1 MNTTKK
7 TKAQVIEAK
16 HINQVK
22 IGFEGLLEASAAFRD
37 SLIADEGLPLYL
49 PELKEDFPD
58 LSDAMARK
66 KCAEAL
72 TVMWHEEPG
81 NGLPRAG
88 IVCSSVATI
97 NAAERLNEAK
107 SIFKSAVLEIREQ
120 DDGKNKSSME
130 RYVTSMLKDVLAT
143 VRINR
148 IHLLNCYKAI
158 RILEPGLCQLTWTW
172 AQLHSS
178 IKNLSF
184 DEAIE
189 LINSEA
195 PDEQVE
201 YFNQLLAQVP
211 SNLQIVRKKPISN
224 QLRANVV
231 YGERR
236 RKMVTVS
243 GVMLTPDPKLP
254 LNRIKW
260 KKEPIGD
267 AKHAEKRLTRCDSVI
282 PEDPYIEILHLYLAP
297 KKVSIE
303 ERKDQNK

>member
-1 MNTTKK
+1 MKTKKK

-22 IGFEGLLEASAAFRD
+22 IAFEALLDATDTFRK
-37 SLIADEGLPLYL
+37 SLIADEGRPLYL
-49 PELKEDFPD
+49 PELKEEFPD
-58 LSDAMARK
+58 LSDDMARR

-81 NGLPRAG
+81 NCLPRAG
-88 IVCSSVATI
+88 IVSCSPSTI
-97 NAAERLNEAK
+97 DAAERLNEAK
-107 SIFKSAVLEIREQ
+107 GFFKSAVLEIRKQ
-120 DDGKNKSSME
+120 DDGTNKSSME

-143 VRINR
+143 VRISR
-148 IHLLNCYKAI
+148 IHLLNCYKVV

-184 DEAIE
+184 DEAVE
-189 LINSEA
+189 LIDNEA
-195 PDEQVE
+195 PDEKVD
-201 YFNQLLAQVP
+201 YFKELLAHVP
-211 SNLQIVRKKPISN
+211 PNLQIVRKKPISN

-231 YGERR
+231 YEKKR

-243 GVMLTPDPKLP
+243 GVILTPDESLP
-254 LNRIKW
+254 LNRLKW
-260 KKEPIGD
+260 KKEPVGD
-267 AKHAEKRLTRCDSVI
+267 AKNVEKRLTRSDSLI

-297 KKVSIE
+297 
-303 ERKDQNK
+303 RKDKKEQREDEIK